1 MTDGRIRLSLLRTPY
16 LRVSEEDEDDDE
28 DDDEEDE
35 DDDEDGRPRERGTLL
50 SLDDSSSPMLA
61 FVETQS
67 GSLKPRHSYVGTRFP
82 IVETRVDFFLSN
94 GQPPSRILLSSAS
107 EKRAQTNGRTTRIF
121 RAQHLL
127 PHTHQMVSSS
137 SVPKLTPHR
146 FTNKLTKVPCDNPAR
161 FTP

>member
-1 MTDGRIRLSLLRTPY
+1 MTTRTTMRRTRMTTRTVGPGNEERFSHWTILLLRCI
-16 LRVSEEDEDDDE
+16 
-28 DDDEEDE
+28 
-35 DDDEDGRPRERGTLL
+35 
-50 SLDDSSSPMLA
+50 A

-94 GQPPSRILLSSAS
+94 GHPPSRILLSSAS